1 MLPQGIGL
9 LITNEHYLIR
19 VISTYLLFLVQFF
32 KHYPCDASCSAEAH
46 SWSAM
51 WTIEMLSCCLD
62 PNLLLWLQF
71 LQYKFIDILGWM
83 ESLYGWYLK
92 AEFVLMWTA

>member
-9 LITNEHYLIR
+9 LITNEHCLIR

-62 PNLLLWLQF
+62 PNLSKWLRF
-71 LQYKFIDILGWM
+71 LQCKFTGILGWK
-83 ESLYGWYLK
+83 ESLHGSHPI